1 MSVKR
6 KDVLQTNSNLSA
18 ERHALAKAVR
28 AGLCVGGTAVMLSI
42 SPVGLS
48 QSTFSAVM
56 ELSELDGTDG
66 FMLKGIDAYDGSGR
80 SVSGAGDINGDGID
94 DLIIG
99 ADDADSNGTSDTGES
114 YVVFG
119 GASIGSSGSIELSS
133 LDGVDG
139 FVLNGIDAGDQSI
152 SNFSRAADLVSS
164 AGDINDD
171 GFDDLIIGANTADP
185 NGNSA
190 AGESYVVFG
199 GLVVG
204 SSGSIELSSLDG
216 NDGFVLNGVGV
227 GDRSGY
233 AVSSAG
239 DINGDGLDDLL
250 IGAVGADL
258 NGDGY
263 AGQSYVVFGG
273 MSIGGNGSIEL
284 SSLDGSNGFVLNGI
298 DSFDWSGRSVG
309 DVGDINNDGFDDLVI
324 GADRAAPN
332 GDTRAGESYV
342 VFGGASV
349 GNSGSIELSS
359 LDGNDGFVLNGT
371 DVFDYSGASVD
382 GAGDVN
388 GDGISDL
395 IVGAVFADPN
405 ATFNAGESYVVFG
418 DVDIGNS
425 GSIELSGF
433 DGTDG
438 FVLNGIDIYHES
450 GRSVGSAGDINGD
463 GIDDLIIGAN
473 GGGNNEAGES
483 YVVFG
488 GIIVGSGGSIEL
500 SDLDGSNG
508 FVLKGID
515 AFDRSGGS
523 VGSAGDI
530 NGDGIDDLIVGANG
544 ADPNGN
550 NSAGESYVIFGKDV
564 PQCNGLFVTVDL
576 NFDQTP
582 GPGSDVIL
590 GTEGNDDIRGRAG
603 NDTICGMGGDD
614 FIHGNSGDDWIDG
627 GDGIDDLRGGQGNDV
642 VNTGSGST
650 VGTLSIAFG
659 GTGDDEINGGADAD
673 DLRGGR
679 GIDTING
686 NAGDDVI
693 RGNADGDILIGG
705 SGFDTL
711 RGGGGDDDLRGGAD
725 DDVLSGGSGSSDLCN
740 GGGGTGDT
748 ATESCETVTNV
759 P

>member
-1 MSVKR
+1 M
-6 KDVLQTNSNLSA
+6 
-18 ERHALAKAVR
+18 
-28 AGLCVGGTAVMLSI
+28 
-42 SPVGLS
+42 
-48 QSTFSAVM
+48 
-56 ELSELDGTDG
+56 
-66 FMLKGIDAYDGSGR
+66 
-80 SVSGAGDINGDGID
+80 
-94 DLIIG
+94 
-99 ADDADSNGTSDTGES
+99 
-114 YVVFG
+114 
-119 GASIGSSGSIELSS
+119 
-133 LDGVDG
+133 
-139 FVLNGIDAGDQSI
+139 
-152 SNFSRAADLVSS
+152 
-164 AGDINDD
+164 
-171 GFDDLIIGANTADP
+171 
-185 NGNSA
+185 
-190 AGESYVVFG
+190 VFG

-359 LDGNDGFVLNGT
+359 LDGNDGFVLNGI

-438 FVLNGIDIYHES
+438 FCLLYTS
-450 GRSVGSAGDINGD
+450 PSPR
-463 GIDDLIIGAN
+463 
-473 GGGNNEAGES
+473 
-483 YVVFG
+483 
-488 GIIVGSGGSIEL
+488 
-500 SDLDGSNG
+500 
-508 FVLKGID
+508 
-515 AFDRSGGS
+515 DRG
-523 VGSAGDI
+523 
-530 NGDGIDDLIVGANG
+530 
-544 ADPNGN
+544 
-550 NSAGESYVIFGKDV
+550 
-564 PQCNGLFVTVDL
+564 
-576 NFDQTP
+576 
-582 GPGSDVIL
+582 
-590 GTEGNDDIRGRAG
+590 
-603 NDTICGMGGDD
+603 
-614 FIHGNSGDDWIDG
+614 
-627 GDGIDDLRGGQGNDV
+627 
-642 VNTGSGST
+642 
-650 VGTLSIAFG
+650 
-659 GTGDDEINGGADAD
+659 
-673 DLRGGR
+673 
-679 GIDTING
+679 
-686 NAGDDVI
+686 
-693 RGNADGDILIGG
+693 
-705 SGFDTL
+705 
-711 RGGGGDDDLRGGAD
+711 
-725 DDVLSGGSGSSDLCN
+725 
-740 GGGGTGDT
+740 
-748 ATESCETVTNV
+748 
-759 P
+759 

>member
-1 MSVKR
+1 MSINLNGCNRVKKR
-6 KDVLQTNSNLSA
+6 ELSLIVSV
-18 ERHALAKAVR
+18 ALR
-28 AGLCVGGTAVMLSI
+28 VGGAAVMLSTSSI
-42 SPVGLS
+42 VLS
-48 QSTFSAVM
+48 QSNFSAVI
-56 ELSELDGTDG
+56 ELSDLDGTDG

-171 GFDDLIIGANTADP
+171 GFEDLIIGANTADP

-359 LDGNDGFVLNGT
+359 LDGNDGFVLNGI

-438 FVLNGIDIYHES
+438 FVLNGIDFYHES

-679 GIDTING
+679 GMDTING

>member
-1 MSVKR
+1 MSINLNGCNRVKKR
-6 KDVLQTNSNLSA
+6 ELSLIVSV
-18 ERHALAKAVR
+18 ALR
-28 AGLCVGGTAVMLSI
+28 VGGAAVMLSTSSI
-42 SPVGLS
+42 VLS
-48 QSTFSAVM
+48 QSNFSAVI
-56 ELSELDGTDG
+56 ELSDLDGTDG

-99 ADDADSNGTSDTGES
+99 ADGADSNGTSDTGES

-359 LDGNDGFVLNGT
+359 LDGNDGFVLNGI

-438 FVLNGIDIYHES
+438 FVLNGIDFYHES

-679 GIDTING
+679 GMDTLNG
-686 NAGDDVI
+686 NQGADEI
-693 RGNADGDILIGG
+693 TGNADGDIINGG
-705 SGFDTL
+705 AGDDEL
-711 RGGGGDDDLRGGAD
+711 RGGQGDDTLDGEAGDDFLSGGGGSLD
-725 DDVLSGGSGSSDLCN
+725 ECDGGSGSGDLA
-740 GGGGTGDT
+740 T
-748 ATESCETVTNV
+748 ASCETVVNI